1 MSIANVSKAVAGAA
15 AGAAT
20 GLGTAYFAVPPD
32 VVMPWYG
39 YLAVGALNAIVGF
52 AFVYFAPRNR

>member
-1 MSIANVSKAVAGAA
+1 MTIASVSKGIAGAA

-20 GLGTAYFAVPPD
+20 GLGTAFFAVPPD

-39 YLAVGALNAIVGF
+39 YLIVGALNAAVGF
-52 AFVYFAPRNR
+52 AVVYFAPRNR

>member
-1 MSIANVSKAVAGAA
+1 MNLSSVSKAVAGAA
-15 AGAAT
+15 GAASA
-20 GLGTAYFAVPPD
+20 GVGTAYFAVPPD

-52 AFVYFAPRNR
+52 AIVYFAPRNR